1 MVENGLLG
9 RLVRKSRVLF
19 TVGALAGPIYGCDDD
34 VIQPNPKPTANFTRN
49 PKEGYAP
56 VNVCFDGS
64 SSTAPRSSIVKYI
77 WSFEPGVMD
86 STSGVRPCYNYQ
98 NPGEGNVGLVVEDAK
113 GERSAQKLEQI
124 IRRDGS
130 PVVNISSFNFNEDGT
145 YVLDLNEKVTSP
157 LYPLASL
164 TITATSPDLNVII
177 NPNNLQASITNKTKD
192 WESSTKGPA
201 YIDWAVAD
209 SGSRQ
214 ANTRTGNIIV
224 ASQTDIR
231 SYLEHVLTG
240 ERVPGIQLSY
250 VKGLNDT
257 LKINANA
264 NGEFELQVPNSNDTL
279 RIITPIDSTK
289 FVDTLDVRFF
299 KDSYYIVKIPINA
312 SGQDVNLGNLQLIQR
327 AYETQIVQNQIIK
340 VDLLSFTQD
349 YMLPAR
355 WDDADMP
362 IKVFIGSPPSTE
374 YEGAVRRGIMDL
386 WQPVINQWLPPGRQI
401 NLAEIVNSDP
411 VKGVRVD
418 YTANGGASHGWNN
431 NILFKKGVI
440 EMNPAQ
446 VGDIARSTSV
456 AHELGHIFGFLH
468 SSYLNQI
475 MNGINLSNS
484 PTPSPFEVLV
494 LATKYK
500 LKKGSTGIYS
510 R

>member
-1 MVENGLLG
+1 MLSKGLLG
-9 RLVRKSRVLF
+9 KLVRKSRVLF
-19 TVGALAGPIYGCDDD
+19 TVGALAGSIYGCDD
-34 VIQPNPKPTANFTRN
+34 VIQPNPKPTANFTVSH
-49 PKEGYAP
+49 KDGYAP
-56 VNVCFDGS
+56 LNVCFNGS
-64 SSTAPRSSIVKYI
+64 LSTAPGSSIAKYI
-77 WSFEPGVMD
+77 WRFENGAVD
-86 STSGVRPCYNYQ
+86 STSGVNVCHTYE
-98 NPGEGNVGLVVEDAK
+98 NPGNDSAGLTVEDAK
-113 GERSAQKLEQI
+113 GERSTQKLERI